1 MGGGGCAFAQ
11 ASKQLSDDDM
21 DEGVEAKEEGV
32 WCLKVFE
39 TFKDIEDRDIDKA
52 RWLWRIGRCYWD
64 LGGITT
70 HAFTSYH

>member
-32 WCLKVFE
+32 WCLS
-39 TFKDIEDRDIDKA
+39 RM
-52 RWLWRIGRCYWD
+52 
-64 LGGITT
+64 
-70 HAFTSYH
+70 HADADADAF